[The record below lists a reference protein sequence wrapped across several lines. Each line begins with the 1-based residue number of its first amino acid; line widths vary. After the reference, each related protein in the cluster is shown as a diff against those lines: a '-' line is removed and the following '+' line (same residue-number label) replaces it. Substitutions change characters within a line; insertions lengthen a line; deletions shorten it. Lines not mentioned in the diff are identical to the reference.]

1 MAFRNCSFNPSFPR
15 SCKVMDDVI
24 KRDIVDGVEV
34 ETVVQVDAS
43 EIAETFP
50 DVDDYKLSA
59 LMATGQPLNA
69 VDPAI
74 FSNPYSD
81 AENIL
86 DASLSAQEPMDEPAQ
101 EPMDEPNV
109 EPIN

>member
-1 MAFRNCSFNPSFPR
+1 MAFRNCSFNPSFPC
-15 SCKVMDDVI
+15 SCKVLDDVI
-24 KRDIVDGVEV
+24 KTDVVDGVEV

-43 EIAETFP
+43 EIAATFP
-50 DVDDYKLSA
+50 DVDDYKLSV

-74 FSNPYSD
+74 FNNPYSD

-86 DASLSAQEPMDEPAQ
+86 NASLSSVDPTDVDPTNAPI
-101 EPMDEPNV
+101 V
-109 EPIN
+109 EPTN

>member
-59 LMATGQPLNA
+59 LMATGQPLSA

-74 FSNPYSD
+74 FSNPYVD

-86 DASLSAQEPMDEPAQ
+86 DASLSAQEPAQ
-101 EPMDEPNV
+101 EPTNEPNV
-109 EPIN
+109 EPINY

>member
-34 ETVVQVDAS
+34 ETVVQVDAL

-59 LMATGQPLNA
+59 LMATGQPLSA

-74 FSNPYSD
+74 FNNPYSE
-81 AENIL
+81 AANML
-86 DASLSAQEPMDEPAQ
+86 NASLSAQEPAQEPAQ
-101 EPMDEPNV
+101 ESTNV
-109 EPIN
+109 

>member
-1 MAFRNCSFNPSFPR
+1 MAFRNCSFNPSFSR
-15 SCKVMDDVI
+15 SCKVMDDVV
-24 KRDIVDGVEV
+24 KTDVVGDVEV

-59 LMATGQPLNA
+59 LMATGQPLSA

-81 AENIL
+81 VENIL
-86 DASLSAQEPMDEPAQ
+86 DVSLSAQEPSQEPVQEPVQEPA
-101 EPMDEPNV
+101 NV
-109 EPIN
+109 

>member
-15 SCKVMDDVI
+15 SRKVMEDVV
-24 KRDIVDGVEV
+24 KTSIVDGVEV
-34 ETVVQVDAS
+34 ETVVQVDAL

-50 DVDDYKLSA
+50 NVDDYKLSA
-59 LMATGQPLNA
+59 LMATGQPLSA
-69 VDPAI
+69 VDPVI

-86 DASLSAQEPMDEPAQ
+86 NASLSAQEPMDEPAQ
-101 EPMDEPNV
+101 EPMDESNV

>member
-34 ETVVQVDAS
+34 ETVVQVEAS

-59 LMATGQPLNA
+59 LMATGQPLSA

-86 DASLSAQEPMDEPAQ
+86 NASLSAEEPAE
-101 EPMDEPNV
+101 EPANEPNV
-109 EPIN
+109 EPTN

>member
-15 SCKVMDDVI
+15 ACTVVDDVI

-69 VDPAI
+69 VDPFI
-74 FSNPYSD
+74 FSNPFSD

-86 DASLSAQEPMDEPAQ
+86 NASLSSVDPTD
-101 EPMDEPNV
+101 V
-109 EPIN
+109 EPTNAPIVEPTN

>member
-1 MAFRNCSFNPSFPR
+1 MVFRNCFFNPSFPR
-15 SCKVMDDVI
+15 SCKVVDDVI

-86 DASLSAQEPMDEPAQ
+86 NASLSVEEPAN
-101 EPMDEPNV
+101 EPNV
-109 EPIN
+109 EPTN

>member
-1 MAFRNCSFNPSFPR
+1 MAFRNCSFHPSFPR
-15 SCKVMDDVI
+15 ACMVVDDVI

-74 FSNPYSD
+74 FNTPYSD

-86 DASLSAQEPMDEPAQ
+86 NASLSYDKPADV
-101 EPMDEPNV
+101 PPTSVDSPSV
-109 EPIN
+109 

>member
-1 MAFRNCSFNPSFPR
+1 MAFRNCSYNPSFPR
-15 SCKVMDDVI
+15 SCKVLDDVV
-24 KRDIVDGVEV
+24 KTDVVDGVEV
-34 ETVVQVDAS
+34 ETVIQVDAV
-43 EIAETFP
+43 EIADTFP

-74 FSNPYSD
+74 FNNPYSD

-86 DASLSAQEPMDEPAQ
+86 HASLSDDKPADVL
-101 EPMDEPNV
+101 PTSDDSPSV
-109 EPIN
+109 

>member
-1 MAFRNCSFNPSFPR
+1 MAFRNCFFNPFFPR
-15 SCKVMDDVI
+15 SCKVIDDVI

-34 ETVVQVDAS
+34 ESVVQVDAS
-43 EIAETFP
+43 EIAATFP
-50 DVDDYKLSA
+50 DVDDYKLSS

-81 AENIL
+81 AANIL
-86 DASLSAQEPMDEPAQ
+86 NASLSAQEPVQ
-101 EPMDEPNV
+101 EPVQDPVQEPLNV
-109 EPIN
+109 

>member
-15 SCKVMDDVI
+15 SCKVMDDFI

-59 LMATGQPLNA
+59 LMATGQPLSVVN
-69 VDPAI
+69 PQI
-74 FSNPYSD
+74 FNNPFKE
-81 AENIL
+81 AEDIL
-86 DASLSAQEPMDEPAQ
+86 NASLSVQESAQEPVQKPT
-101 EPMDEPNV
+101 NV
-109 EPIN
+109 

>member
-1 MAFRNCSFNPSFPR
+1 MAFRNCSFNPSFPC

-69 VDPAI
+69 VDPVI
-74 FSNPYSD
+74 FNNPYSD

-86 DASLSAQEPMDEPAQ
+86 NASLSAQEPVQEPVQEPAQ
-101 EPMDEPNV
+101 EPTNV
-109 EPIN
+109 

>member
-15 SCKVMDDVI
+15 SCKVLDDVV
-24 KRDIVDGVEV
+24 KTDVVDGVEV
-34 ETVVQVDAS
+34 ETVVQVDAVK
-43 EIAETFP
+43 IADTFP

-59 LMATGQPLNA
+59 LMATGQPLTA

-74 FSNPYSD
+74 FNNPYSD

-86 DASLSAQEPMDEPAQ
+86 NASLSDDKSADVPTTSSDSPS
-101 EPMDEPNV
+101 V
-109 EPIN
+109 

>member
-1 MAFRNCSFNPSFPR
+1 
-15 SCKVMDDVI
+15 MDDVI

-34 ETVVQVDAS
+34 ETVVQVEAS

-50 DVDDYKLSA
+50 AVDDYKLSA
-59 LMATGQPLNA
+59 LMATGQPLSA

-74 FSNPYSD
+74 FSNPYVD

-86 DASLSAQEPMDEPAQ
+86 DASLSAQKPAQ
-101 EPMDEPNV
+101 EPVQEPTNESYV
-109 EPIN
+109 EPTN

>member
-15 SCKVMDDVI
+15 SCKVVDDVI

-34 ETVVQVDAS
+34 ETVVTVDAS

-59 LMATGQPLNA
+59 LLATGLPLNA

-86 DASLSAQEPMDEPAQ
+86 NASLSAEEPAN
-101 EPMDEPNV
+101 EPIV
-109 EPIN
+109 EPTN

>member
-50 DVDDYKLSA
+50 CVDDYKLSA

-69 VDPAI
+69 VDPVI
-74 FSNPYSD
+74 FSDPYSD
-81 AENIL
+81 LENIL
-86 DASLSAQEPMDEPAQ
+86 NVSLSAQEPAQ
-101 EPMDEPNV
+101 EPANV
-109 EPIN
+109 

>member
-1 MAFRNCSFNPSFPR
+1 MAFRNCAFNPSFPR
-15 SCKVMDDVI
+15 SCKVMDDVV
-24 KRDIVDGVEV
+24 KSTIVDGVEV

-43 EIAETFP
+43 EISETFP

-81 AENIL
+81 AEKIL
-86 DASLSAQEPMDEPAQ
+86 NASLSAQEPAQ
-101 EPMDEPNV
+101 EPANV
-109 EPIN
+109 

>member
-1 MAFRNCSFNPSFPR
+1 MAFRNCFFNPSFPC

-59 LMATGQPLNA
+59 LMATGQPLSA

-81 AENIL
+81 AKNIL
-86 DASLSAQEPMDEPAQ
+86 DASLSAQESAQ
-101 EPMDEPNV
+101 ESNV

>member
-50 DVDDYKLSA
+50 DVDDYNLSA

-81 AENIL
+81 AENL
-86 DASLSAQEPMDEPAQ
+86 LNASLSAQEPVQKPVKEPA
-101 EPMDEPNV
+101 NV
-109 EPIN
+109 

>member
-15 SCKVMDDVI
+15 SCKVLDDFV
-24 KRDIVDGVEV
+24 KTDVVDGVEV
-34 ETVVQVDAS
+34 ETVVQVDAVK
-43 EIAETFP
+43 IADTFP

-74 FSNPYSD
+74 FNNPYSD

-86 DASLSAQEPMDEPAQ
+86 NASLSDDKSVDLP
-101 EPMDEPNV
+101 
-109 EPIN
+109 

>member
-15 SCKVMDDVI
+15 SCKVLDDVV
-24 KRDIVDGVEV
+24 KTDVVDGVEV
-34 ETVVQVDAS
+34 ETVVQVDAVK
-43 EIAETFP
+43 IADTFP

-59 LMATGQPLNA
+59 LMATGLPLNA

-74 FSNPYSD
+74 FNNPYSD

-86 DASLSAQEPMDEPAQ
+86 NASLSDDKSADVP
-101 EPMDEPNV
+101 
-109 EPIN
+109 PILDDSSSV

>member
-1 MAFRNCSFNPSFPR
+1 MAFRNCSFNPSFSR
-15 SCKVMDDVI
+15 SCKVMDDVV
-24 KRDIVDGVEV
+24 KSTIVDGVEV

-43 EIAETFP
+43 DIAETFP

-81 AENIL
+81 VENVL
-86 DASLSAQEPMDEPAQ
+86 NASLSSQESAQESAQ
-101 EPMDEPNV
+101 ESTNV
-109 EPIN
+109 

>member
-1 MAFRNCSFNPSFPR
+1 MAFRNCCFHPSFPR
-15 SCKVMDDVI
+15 SCKVLDDVV
-24 KRDIVDGVEV
+24 KTDVVDGVEV
-34 ETVVQVDAS
+34 ESVVQVDAVK
-43 EIAETFP
+43 IADTFP

-74 FSNPYSD
+74 FNTPYSD

-86 DASLSAQEPMDEPAQ
+86 NASLSDDKPAVV
-101 EPMDEPNV
+101 PSTSDDSPSV
-109 EPIN
+109 

>member
-1 MAFRNCSFNPSFPR
+1 MSFRNCSFNPSFPR

-59 LMATGQPLNA
+59 LMATGQPLSV
-69 VDPAI
+69 VDPT
-74 FSNPYSD
+74 FSNPYVD
-81 AENIL
+81 AENL
-86 DASLSAQEPMDEPAQ
+86 LNASLSQDNLAEPN
-101 EPMDEPNV
+101 NV
-109 EPIN
+109 EPQN

>member
-24 KRDIVDGVEV
+24 KCDIVDGVEV

-69 VDPAI
+69 VDPAV

-86 DASLSAQEPMDEPAQ
+86 NASLSVEEPTN
-101 EPMDEPNV
+101 EPNV
-109 EPIN
+109 EPTN

>member
-15 SCKVMDDVI
+15 ACIVVDDVI

-74 FSNPYSD
+74 FSNPFSD

-86 DASLSAQEPMDEPAQ
+86 NASLSSVDPTD
-101 EPMDEPNV
+101 V
-109 EPIN
+109 EPTNAPIVEPTN

>member
-15 SCKVMDDVI
+15 SCKVIDDVV
-24 KRDIVDGVEV
+24 KTDVVGGVEV
-34 ETVVQVDAS
+34 ETVVKVDAL
-43 EIAETFP
+43 EVAKTFP

-59 LMATGQPLNA
+59 LMATGQPLSA
-69 VDPAI
+69 VDPVI

-86 DASLSAQEPMDEPAQ
+86 NASLSAQEPAQEPAQ
-101 EPMDEPNV
+101 KPTNEPSV
-109 EPIN
+109 EPTN